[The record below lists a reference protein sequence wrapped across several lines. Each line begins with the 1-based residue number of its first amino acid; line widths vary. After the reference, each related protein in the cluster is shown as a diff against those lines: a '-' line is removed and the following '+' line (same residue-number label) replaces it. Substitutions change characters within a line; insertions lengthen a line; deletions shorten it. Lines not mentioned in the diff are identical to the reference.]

1 MVVELGTET
10 LVSNENLLLLTSV
23 LENADLP
30 LTKEKIDRIE
40 RALD

>member
-1 MVVELGTET
+1 M
-10 LVSNENLLLLTSV
+10 LTSV

-40 RALD
+40 RSLA